1 MVAAQWPMGTLSVN
15 TASIVR
21 EWPTPLVSIN
31 KEDAKALKIS
41 SGQNVKVTG
50 KGGSAVLEA
59 KVTADIK
66 KGVVS
71 MPATFAAAAVK
82 VEKVTE
88 GA

>member
-1 MVAAQWPMGTLSVN
+1 MQRPSGSRAAQP
-15 TASIVR
+15 
-21 EWPTPLVSIN
+21 
-31 KEDAKALKIS
+31 
-41 SGQNVKVTG
+41 VKVTG